1 MREIIEQKTKEIGIK
16 MVELANY
23 SSFNTP
29 DEQKNNIKNIAQES
43 AKQMAD
49 WLLNNLWISVED
61 ELPKTSNG
69 FSKDVLCI
77 DNRGCII
84 VAKYQDGVGW
94 WSRGGTHWN
103 TNGFTHWMPIPTLK
117 GGKKCKMSET
127 CLNSTKHVMSNAM
140 KEGKQT

>member
-1 MREIIEQKTKEIGIK
+1 MAVLKGQKTVIQKPDK
-16 MVELANY
+16 P
-23 SSFNTP
+23 FNLLE
-29 DEQKNNIKNIAQES
+29 DFCVKSVIE
-43 AKQMAD
+43 MAE
-49 WLLNNLWISVED
+49 WLLDNLWTNVKD

-69 FSKDVLCI
+69 LSKDVLCI

-117 GGKKCKMSET
+117 DRHHRSNPQCGHD
-127 CLNSTKHVMSNAM
+127 KHL
-140 KEGKQT
+140 